1 MSLIVL
7 ILFVLFGTAQTSD
20 KTKNP
25 IIKVVE
31 SKRRVAKIKLDG
43 VVDSEE
49 WAGATLLDNYVE
61 LRPNPGK
68 LESDDAKM
76 IAYLVYDNEGIY
88 FGGICYESSK
98 DMISSELVGKDG
110 FGNNDFVGI
119 IFDTYKDNLNAFEYF
134 VTPLNEQMDAKQFPN
149 PNGNSEDFS
158 WNSVWQSATK
168 INENSWSFEMFIP
181 FASIRFSDKKEQD
194 WGLNVVRR
202 RQKTGQQLFWNPI
215 DPKVNGFLTQEGY
228 LTGLKDIKPPV
239 RLQLSPYISYYAN
252 HYPLHHNSGDL
263 TSQFNGGMDLK
274 WGINQAFT
282 LDATL
287 VPDFGQVQSD
297 PQVFNLSPFEVRFN
311 ENRAFFTEGTEL
323 FNQGNL
329 FYSRR
334 IGGTPINYW
343 NVADNL
349 NANEKPISNPSESKL
364 LNASKISGRTQNGL
378 GVGILNAITR
388 ASSAEVRDTLTGQRR
403 TIETDPVTNYNVFIL
418 NKSLK
423 NNSSLSFIN
432 TNVTRSGSAYD
443 ANVTG
448 LIFNLNDKS
457 NTWNTGG
464 QLFSSQLTSLQ
475 DEKNSFG
482 YSHVIYAGKTNGT
495 YRFNL
500 WQELA
505 DTKYTSNDL
514 GFYTNNNF
522 IEQGIWIGINQPKP
536 TSWRNQM
543 NTNININYSRLLK
556 PIGTNNP
563 MYQFS
568 RINVNTNGQLKNLHW
583 FGLNG
588 NVNFDENDF
597 YEPSSEGSYFKR
609 GGSAMIGAWLE
620 TNNAKS
626 WSINPEL
633 FIKRFFDF
641 YDATAVD
648 MNLNQNWRVNERL
661 SLRLGG
667 SYQPRFNNV
676 GFADYSDSEETSVF
690 AKRDIQT
697 FETSLRGKYNFTNR
711 MGITLVA
718 RHYVSSVK
726 NKQLFYLQ
734 KNGTLNANDLSPE
747 EYNRTANFFNID
759 MVYTWQIAQ
768 GSFVS
773 IVWKFAV
780 NRFDEEY
787 RANYIRNLSNTLGE
801 NQNNNL
807 SVRLIY
813 FLDYNT
819 VVNKRRG

>member
-1 MSLIVL
+1 MSIFVL
-7 ILFVLFGTAQTSD
+7 ILFVFFGSIQPSGD
-20 KTKNP
+20 TKNAT
-25 IIKVVE
+25 IKVVE
-31 SKRRVAKIKLDG
+31 SKRRVAHIKLDG
-43 VVDSEE
+43 VVNAEE
-49 WAGATLLDNYVE
+49 WAGATLLHEFVE
-61 LRPNPGK
+61 LRPNPGQP
-68 LESDDAKM
+68 ESEDSKM
-76 IAYLVYDNEGIY
+76 IAYLVYDDEGIY
-88 FGGICYESSK
+88 FGGTCYESSR
-98 DMISSELVGKDG
+98 DMISSELIGRDG

-119 IFDTYKDNLNAFEYF
+119 IFDTYKDNLNGFEYF

-168 INENSWSFEMFIP
+168 INESSWSFEMFIP
-181 FASIRFSDKKEQD
+181 FASIRFSAKKEQD
-194 WGLNVVRR
+194 WGLNIVRK

-239 RLQLSPYISYYAN
+239 RLQLSPYLSYYAN
-252 HYPLHHNSGDL
+252 HYPLNNNSSDL
-263 TSQFNGGMDLK
+263 STQFNGGMDLK

-287 VPDFGQVQSD
+287 IPDFGQVQSD

-343 NVADNL
+343 SAGDNL
-349 NANEKPISNPSESKL
+349 NANEELISNPSESKL
-364 LNASKISGRTQNGL
+364 LNASKISGRTEHGL
-378 GVGILNAITR
+378 GIGILNAVTR
-388 ASSAEVRDTLTGQRR
+388 ASTAVVRDTLTGETRNV
-403 TIETDPVTNYNVFIL
+403 ETDPITNYNVFVL

-423 NNSSLSFIN
+423 NNSSVSLIN
-432 TNVTRSGSAYD
+432 TNVTRNGDAYD
-443 ANVTG
+443 SNVTG
-448 LIFNLNDKS
+448 FTFDLNDKT

-464 QLFSSQLTSLQ
+464 KLYSSLLSSLQ
-475 DEKNSFG
+475 DEKDSFG
-482 YSHVIYAGKTNGT
+482 YSHVLYAGKTNGT
-495 YRFNL
+495 FMFNV

-505 DTKYTSNDL
+505 DTKYSSNDL
-514 GFYTNNNF
+514 GYFTNNNYMT
-522 IEQGIWIGINQPKP
+522 QGIWFGINQPKP
-536 TSWRNQM
+536 NSWRNQM
-543 NTNININYSRLLK
+543 NSNININFSRLLK
-556 PIGTNNP
+556 PIGENNP

-568 RINVNTNGQLKNLHW
+568 RINVNANGQLKNLHW
-583 FGLNG
+583 FGIHSNLNF
-588 NVNFDENDF
+588 NENDF
-597 YEPSSEGSYFKR
+597 YEPRSVGSYFKR
-609 GGSAMIGAWLE
+609 GGSAMIGAWIE
-620 TNNAKS
+620 TNPGKKY
-626 WSINPEL
+626 SINPEL
-633 FIKRFFDF
+633 FVRRFFDF
-641 YDATAVD
+641 YDATAID
-648 MNLNQNWRVNERL
+648 IGLNQSWRVNEKL

-697 FETSLRGKYNFTNR
+697 FETSLRGKYNFNNR
-711 MGITLVA
+711 MGVTLVA

-726 NKQLFYLQ
+726 NKQLYYLQ
-734 KNGTLNANDLSPE
+734 SNGLLNSNDLSPE
-747 EYNRTANFFNID
+747 NYNRTANFFNID

-807 SVRLIY
+807 SVRVIY

-819 VVNKRRG
+819 VVNRGRG